1 MKSCIDY
8 ESLELIIRIGH
19 NKMYN
24 RMSLFNHVPINFQ
37 QAELIEK
44 DDVHYYQTPT
54 GKIFPSITT
63 ILQKTMSAEK
73 QQSLQNWKEQEAAA
87 QYITQEAVTIG
98 TQTHKLIENHL
109 NGITQTDEV
118 RLLSVAHFNN
128 LIPFLQKINDIH
140 GIELRMYS
148 NEMKLAGMSDCIAKY
163 DGELSIIDYKTKRSN
178 QQEEWMTDHFIQGT
192 AYSEMFKELTG
203 IEVKQVVILVSSEK
217 NTRMEFVKRTED
229 YRDML
234 KQRLNQFYEITE

>member
-1 MKSCIDY
+1 
-8 ESLELIIRIGH
+8 
-19 NKMYN
+19 
-24 RMSLFNHVPINFQ
+24 MSLFNHITINFQ

-44 DDVHYYQTPT
+44 NNEHYYLTPK
-54 GKIFPSITT
+54 GDIFPSITT
-63 ILQKTMSAEK
+63 ILKKTMSAEK
-73 QQSLQNWKEQEAAA
+73 QQSLQDWKEQETAA
-87 QYITQEAVTIG
+87 QYITEESSIVG
-98 TQTHKLIENHL
+98 TETHKLIENHL

-140 GIELRMYS
+140 GTELRLYS
-148 NEMKLAGMSDCIAKY
+148 NEMKLAGTSDCIAKY

-192 AYSEMFKELTG
+192 AYSQMYKELTG

-217 NTRMEFVKRTED
+217 NTRMEFVKRTEEYKD
-229 YRDML
+229 L
-234 KQRLNQFYEITE
+234 LAQRLNQFYEIIE

>member
-1 MKSCIDY
+1 
-8 ESLELIIRIGH
+8 
-19 NKMYN
+19 
-24 RMSLFNHVPINFQ
+24 MSLFNHIPITFQ
-37 QAELIEK
+37 QAQLIEK
-44 DDVHYYQTPT
+44 DNKHYYQTPT
-54 GKIFPSITT
+54 GDVFPSITT
-63 ILQKTMSAEK
+63 ILQKTMSVDK
-73 QQSLQNWKEQEAAA
+73 QQSLQNWKEQETAA
-87 QYITQEAVTIG
+87 QYITEESAIIG

-128 LIPFLQKINDIH
+128 LLPYVQKINDIH
-140 GIELRMYS
+140 GIELRLYS
-148 NEMKLAGMSDCIAKY
+148 NEMKLAGTSDCIAKY

-203 IEVKQVVILVSSEK
+203 IEIKQVVILVSSEK

-229 YRDML
+229 YKDL
-234 KQRLNQFYEITE
+234 LTQRLNQFYEIIE

>member
-1 MKSCIDY
+1 
-8 ESLELIIRIGH
+8 
-19 NKMYN
+19 
-24 RMSLFNHVPINFQ
+24 MSLFNHIQIDFQ

-44 DDVHYYQTPT
+44 ENGHYYQTPK
-54 GKIFPSITT
+54 GDVFPSITT
-63 ILQKTMSAEK
+63 MLKKTMSAEK
-73 QQSLQNWKEQEAAA
+73 QQGLQSWKEQETAAEH
-87 QYITQEAVTIG
+87 ITRESSLIG

-109 NGITQTDEV
+109 NGVTQTDEV

-140 GIELRMYS
+140 GTELRLYS
-148 NEMKLAGMSDCIAKY
+148 NEMKLAGTSDCIAKY

-192 AYSEMFKELTG
+192 AYSEMFRELTG

-217 NTRMEFVKRTED
+217 NTRMEFVKRADEYKDLLT
-229 YRDML
+229 
-234 KQRLNQFYEITE
+234 QRLNQFYEIIE

>member
-1 MKSCIDY
+1 
-8 ESLELIIRIGH
+8 
-19 NKMYN
+19 
-24 RMSLFNHVPINFQ
+24 MSMFNHIPINFQ

-44 DDVHYYQTPT
+44 DDKHYYQTPN
-54 GKIFPSITT
+54 GDVFPSITT
-63 ILQKTMSAEK
+63 ILQKTMSAQK
-73 QQSLQNWKEQEAAA
+73 QQSLQDWKDQESAA
-87 QYITQEAVTIG
+87 QYITEESSIVG

-140 GIELRMYS
+140 GTELRLYS
-148 NEMKLAGMSDCIAKY
+148 NEMKLAGTSDCIAKY
-163 DGELSIIDYKTKRSN
+163 NGELSIIDYKTKRSN

-192 AYSEMFKELTG
+192 AYSQMFKELTG

-217 NTRMEFVKRTED
+217 NTRMEFVKRIDD
-229 YRDML
+229 YKDL
-234 KQRLNQFYEITE
+234 LTQRLNQFYEIIE